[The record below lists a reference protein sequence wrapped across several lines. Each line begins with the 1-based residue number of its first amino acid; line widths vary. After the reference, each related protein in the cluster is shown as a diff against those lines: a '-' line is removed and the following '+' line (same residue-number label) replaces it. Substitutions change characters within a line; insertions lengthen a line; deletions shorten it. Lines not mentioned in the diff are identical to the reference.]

1 MNYLGLIL
9 MLLLCTPAW
18 AVLCPPSSSD
28 DGQSTF
34 YSSFECHQGLV
45 VLEKE
50 FHRPSGKMTGE
61 KKYQGEQLVQEDVWS
76 VDGVHT
82 YRALFN
88 YLDQLHFIKTVYRP
102 NDGMS
107 LVSKEQYLGLSDS
120 DEDKILQKE
129 WKYARSGKLQAVHHY
144 AAEDLEQ
151 FITRPRRVEMVN
163 SQGLVDRYFDLE
175 YFEVPETTQHIRKV
189 RSYRLDG
196 TLIGQFLEDQDLD
209 IERLIEENNTSSE
222 AERKLKV
229 FRDTSRRPVMVVDT
243 GFDISHPEL
252 THKLWNNPKDPMDG
266 IDNDGNG
273 FIDDVFGWQHQN
285 DPALGLALSRNNIN
299 ETLFITHFPYPVS
312 HGTHVAFLALKD
324 IENFGLIGIAGDVAF
339 VDLLKHV
346 SKMIGETKTQ
356 FVNMSFSISYPE
368 HPQAPGR
375 DSYDFLEKIFK
386 DHPQTLFV
394 VAAGNAAGVDLDA
407 EGVRDYPASYAYD
420 NMLVVGA
427 LNTSEMDYNKRAD
440 YQVAGFSK
448 YGHKTVDIFAPGQQ
462 IVAAEVGGGKIA
474 LNGTSMAAPIVTN
487 LALKM
492 STLNPNL
499 TPMQIKEIM
508 MKTAYIPKVRLP
520 CVSGGMIDPKAA
532 LEMAKSYI
540 SE

>member
-1 MNYLGLIL
+1 MKRLGLIL
-9 MLLLCTPAW
+9 LLLSYAPAW
-18 AVLCPPSSSD
+18 AALCPSAVTN

-34 YSSFECHQGLV
+34 YSLFECQQGMV
-45 VLEKE
+45 VLERE
-50 FHRPSGKMTGE
+50 IHRPSGKVTGE
-61 KKYQGEQLVQEDVWS
+61 KKYQGEQLIQEDVWS

-82 YRALFN
+82 YRALFE
-88 YLDQLHFIKTVYRP
+88 YLDSEHFIKTIYRP

-107 LVSKEQYLGLSDS
+107 LVSKEQFFGLSDQ
-120 DEDKILQKE
+120 DDNKVLQKE
-129 WKYARSGKLQAVHHY
+129 WKYSRTGKLQAIHHY

-151 FITRPRRVEMVN
+151 FITRPKRVEMVN
-163 SQGLVDRYFDLE
+163 GQGNVDRYFDLE

-189 RSYRLDG
+189 LSYRLDG
-196 TLIGQFLEDQDLD
+196 SLIGQFEEDQDFD
-209 IERLIEENNTSSE
+209 IEKIIAENNSVNE
-222 AERKLKV
+222 AARKIEIY
-229 FRDTSRRPVMVVDT
+229 RDTTRRPVMVIDT
-243 GFDISHPEL
+243 GFDIGHPEI

-273 FIDDVFGWQHQN
+273 FIDDVFGWHYQN
-285 DPALGLALSRNNIN
+285 DPALGLAFSRNNIN

-312 HGTHVAFLALKD
+312 HGTHVASLALKD

-346 SKMIGETKTQ
+346 SKTIGETKTQ

-375 DSYDFLEKIFK
+375 ESFYFLEKIFK
-386 DHPQTLFV
+386 DHPSTLFV
-394 VAAGNAAGVDLDA
+394 VAAGNSAGVNLD
-407 EGVRDYPASYAYD
+407 EPGVHDYPASYTYD

-427 LNTSEMDYNKRAD
+427 LNTAEMDYAKRAD

-448 YGHKTVDIFAPGQQ
+448 YGEKTVDIFAPGQQ
-462 IVAAEVGGGKIA
+462 IVAAEIAGGKIA

-492 STLNPNL
+492 STVNPKL
-499 TPMQIKEIM
+499 TPLQVREIILR
-508 MKTAYIPKVRLP
+508 TAYIPKKRLP
-520 CVSGGMIDPKAA
+520 CVTGGMIDPKAA
-532 LEMAKSYI
+532 LAMAKNYR
-540 SE
+540 